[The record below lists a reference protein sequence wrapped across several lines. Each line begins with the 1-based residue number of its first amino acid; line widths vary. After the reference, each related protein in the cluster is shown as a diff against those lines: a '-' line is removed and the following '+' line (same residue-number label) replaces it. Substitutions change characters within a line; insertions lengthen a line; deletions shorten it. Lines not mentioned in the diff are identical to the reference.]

1 MIKYL
6 EESTNNVK
14 SRRKFSK
21 MMQIIVYL
29 VIWSMS
35 IIVFWIGGRLD
46 AMGYSLAVFYLVLPI
61 TTFVI
66 SIFMGKD
73 NSWANYKWLMLLFF
87 GVMYMLAL
95 YATFSLANAIAFD
108 KNNLPEVADMLPG
121 ILCSAAGLLTGTII
135 NAIKTKK
142 SH

>member
-1 MIKYL
+1 
-6 EESTNNVK
+6 
-14 SRRKFSK
+14 

-95 YATFSLANAIAFD
+95 YATFSLANFMFSRRITYWD
-108 KNNLPEVADMLPG
+108 DNK
-121 ILCSAAGLLTGTII
+121 C
-135 NAIKTKK
+135 
-142 SH
+142 H

>member
-108 KNNLPEVADMLPG
+108 KNNLPKVADMLPG